1 MADLLLV
8 RPSLLPFPL
17 QKALF
22 FLPPTDE
29 KKMSLGDLSFF
40 ILHNLLSGIQVL
52 VLLGPNKKCLSPGR
66 RPSKQAA
73 AGWEKRACQPRAAER
88 VSHGRYLQPSKEL
101 QRLPIKTLLKHFW
114 CCQQQRA
121 EIAQRSLRCYLP
133 SNSVVLSIL
142 WARRY
147 EISNNL
153 ISTSKFHKL
162 LEVAAPGTWAHRYQ
176 TKGPLWGDKD
186 LYAEVWHKGP
196 KYAHCST
203 QYSLGN
209 VPKKELLECS
219 SSEHH

>member
-8 RPSLLPFPL
+8 RPSLLPFPR

-133 SNSVVLSIL
+133 QAIQ
-142 WARRY
+142 WYCQYY
-147 EISNNL
+147 EQ
-153 ISTSKFHKL
+153 
-162 LEVAAPGTWAHRYQ
+162 EGTR
-176 TKGPLWGDKD
+176 
-186 LYAEVWHKGP
+186 
-196 KYAHCST
+196 
-203 QYSLGN
+203 
-209 VPKKELLECS
+209 
-219 SSEHH
+219 